1 MKATPVT
8 PAQRHGRSRA
18 PWQRWQRFWF
28 RPVSAGGFGMMRVAF
43 GLTCLCTYLMQW
55 HNVERFYSHDGM
67 LPHTLIGAVMRGSW
81 RFSILDWV
89 SPGLVFPLYLLLL
102 ACLILVIIGWRTRAA
117 LFFSVILLFSF
128 NEYGIITLD
137 GGDTLLRI
145 IGFLLLISPCDRA
158 VSLDALLRRLR
169 IAHDTGKDQDPSER
183 TMPIWPYRLLLWQ
196 MVLLYVSASHHKFE
210 GITWSGGS
218 AVSIALHLPDFT
230 RLSPMMADLSVL
242 ISPYASWFV
251 LITQTAWV
259 LLLILPLLAW
269 SGVRVFQGLNRGTVK
284 RGLLLAGVLVHG
296 GIVLTMDVG
305 MFSFAVFT
313 AYLGLL
319 LDDDFRAIRA
329 TMNQWL
335 NRRKFTVLFDGRC
348 GFCRRSVLVLKSFD
362 FLHRLEF
369 VNLYDKAKRE
379 AIAPR
384 VPLARLEQ
392 AMHVRTPGGRLY
404 MGFAAFKELSWNLPP
419 LWIVAPLL
427 YLPGVNAIGDAVYAQ
442 IAVHRK

>member
-1 MKATPVT
+1 MKTKPATP
-8 PAQRHGRSRA
+8 A
-18 PWQRWQRFWF
+18 QRWQRFWF

-55 HNVERFYSHDGM
+55 HNVQRFYTDDGI
-67 LPHTLIGAVMRGSW
+67 LPHTLIGAVMRESW

-102 ACLILVIIGWRTRAA
+102 ACLVLVIVGWRTRAA
-117 LFFSVILLFSF
+117 LLFSVILLFSF
-128 NEYGIITLD
+128 NEYGVITLD

-169 IAHDTGKDQDPSER
+169 TAHDTGKDQDPSER

-196 MVLLYVSASHHKFE
+196 MILLYVSSALHKFA
-210 GITWSGGS
+210 GTTWPGGS
-218 AVSIALHLPDFT
+218 AASIALHLPDFT
-230 RLSPMMADLSVL
+230 RLSPATADMTVL

-251 LITQTAWV
+251 LITQVAWI
-259 LLLILPLLAW
+259 LLLILPVLAW
-269 SGVRVFQGLNRGTVK
+269 LGFPRIKTLNGTLK
-284 RGLLLAGVLVHG
+284 RTLLLAGVLVHG

-305 MFSFAVFT
+305 MFSFVVFT

-319 LDDDFRAIRA
+319 LDDDFRTIRA
-329 TMNQWL
+329 VMNRWL
-335 NRRKFTVLFDGRC
+335 NKRKYTVLFDGRC
-348 GFCRRSVLVLKSFD
+348 GFCRGSVLVLKSFD

-427 YLPGVNAIGDAVYAQ
+427 YLPGMGAVGDAVYAQ